1 MPSAGFDSEF
11 KESLAKFKQQLSFTN
26 AEGKT
31 TTFLDEALI
40 TEVHSYIFQQL
51 NDIARMGVIDINQ
64 YKLMSSE
71 SLEGLFTLVYVKN
84 YKVGEDLIDKDSL
97 YISASNF
104 TRLLFSRVLGGRDR
118 EIVLRDIDSK
128 QQKVVMGNR

>member
-1 MPSAGFDSEF
+1 MLRIISRD
-11 KESLAKFKQQLSFTN
+11 
-26 AEGKT
+26 
-31 TTFLDEALI
+31 
-40 TEVHSYIFQQL
+40 
-51 NDIARMGVIDINQ
+51 
-64 YKLMSSE
+64 
-71 SLEGLFTLVYVKN
+71 
-84 YKVGEDLIDKDSL
+84 EDLIDKDSL